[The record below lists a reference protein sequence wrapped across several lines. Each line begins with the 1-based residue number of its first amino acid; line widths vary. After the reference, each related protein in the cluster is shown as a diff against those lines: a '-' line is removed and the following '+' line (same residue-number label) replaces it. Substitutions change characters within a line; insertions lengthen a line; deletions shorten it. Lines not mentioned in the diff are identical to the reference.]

1 MGSAVLR
8 SAARRAAPVRTV
20 EGPAAHCARHAR
32 GSVVS
37 HPGRNDG
44 RVLRA
49 GQPTGGRDGRCRD
62 GGRRGA
68 RLPVLRQPRPARV
81 RRRHRKSRWT
91 AGRRRDSDRRRGS
104 RLRRRVLCACAE
116 VRARHGRLECVVGH
130 RAGAGVR
137 PNQVG
142 RHRIRRRRLAGEL
155 PHRAEQSRRRR
166 RQRAQDRA
174 AQHAVRRGGQGRVRH
189 VLHRLLP
196 QSRRHRTDA
205 AQHVS
210 RQSARQHR
218 PHPGLLHRSHRW
230 IVFLSHRRLSRRPT
244 ATAAITV
251 RRLAGDRQFERKPSM
266 NNLYREL
273 APITEAAWADIELE
287 ATRTFKRHIAGRR
300 VVDVSGP
307 GGPTMAAVGIGRL
320 TDVTS
325 PSEGV
330 IAHLRASKPLVRLR
344 VPFTLSRS
352 EIDDVERGAKDSD
365 WDPVKDAA
373 KKLAFVED
381 RAIFEGYGAASIE
394 GIRNASSNTPL
405 KLPKDARAFPDVIS
419 QALSGLRLA
428 GVDGPYSV
436 LLSADA
442 YTKVSETTEHG
453 YPIREHLHRL
463 VDGDIIW
470 APAIDGAFVLTTRG
484 GDFDLQ
490 LGTDLAIGYLSHDA
504 DTVQLYMQET
514 MTFLCYTA
522 EASVCLGT

>member
-1 MGSAVLR
+1 
-8 SAARRAAPVRTV
+8 
-20 EGPAAHCARHAR
+20 
-32 GSVVS
+32 
-37 HPGRNDG
+37 
-44 RVLRA
+44 
-49 GQPTGGRDGRCRD
+49 
-62 GGRRGA
+62 
-68 RLPVLRQPRPARV
+68 
-81 RRRHRKSRWT
+81 
-91 AGRRRDSDRRRGS
+91 
-104 RLRRRVLCACAE
+104 
-116 VRARHGRLECVVGH
+116 
-130 RAGAGVR
+130 
-137 PNQVG
+137 
-142 RHRIRRRRLAGEL
+142 
-155 PHRAEQSRRRR
+155 
-166 RQRAQDRA
+166 
-174 AQHAVRRGGQGRVRH
+174 
-189 VLHRLLP
+189 
-196 QSRRHRTDA
+196 
-205 AQHVS
+205 
-210 RQSARQHR
+210 
-218 PHPGLLHRSHRW
+218 
-230 IVFLSHRRLSRRPT
+230 
-244 ATAAITV
+244 
-251 RRLAGDRQFERKPSM
+251 M

-453 YPIREHLHRL
+453 YPIREHINRL
-463 VDGDIIW
+463 IDGEIIW

-490 LGTDLAIGYLSHDA
+490 LGTDVAIGYLSHDA
-504 DTVQLYMQET
+504 DTVQLYLQET

-522 EASVCLGT
+522 EASVALSV